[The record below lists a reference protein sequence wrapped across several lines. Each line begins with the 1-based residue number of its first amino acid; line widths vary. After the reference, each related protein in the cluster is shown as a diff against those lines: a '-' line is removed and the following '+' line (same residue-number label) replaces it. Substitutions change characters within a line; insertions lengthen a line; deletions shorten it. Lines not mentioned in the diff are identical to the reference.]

1 MKTNMLNVLKT
12 TFIISVS
19 ATVPFMAQNNQEEKF
34 KHEFIPQIMTR
45 GEYRHGYQ
53 ALADTNQRPATFVGQ
68 RTRLT
73 YKMISEKFDIVIT
86 AQDIRV
92 WGSNANLP
100 VDTSGKL
107 SLAEG
112 YGVIKLDKINKLKVG
127 RQIISYDEDRILG
140 SLDWA
145 FQSRRHDLVVF
156 EHKNDTMLTFHVG
169 AAWNQN
175 KDYLNTTVYSVPGNY
190 KTMQYLWLFRQ
201 MKKWNISVLILNNGT
216 QLTKTDPNTGQK
228 KYYDCYSQTMGFNT
242 QIKPIEKLTIKSFA
256 YYQMG
261 FDATATNAS
270 GNAKAI
276 NAYDASLEANYKII
290 GWLNATIGGEILSG
304 TSQDPNKQSQLLSF
318 NPYYG
323 TNHRFNGY
331 MDYFYVGNH
340 LKSVGL
346 IDAYLKLNFGKG
358 KWNAFVNVHNFQ
370 AAADIKDV
378 KKSTPTQFVAMDRQ
392 LGQEVDITFLYK
404 ISDGVSVQ
412 AGYSQMFGTESLR
425 ALKGGNTSATS
436 NWAYLMFHFRPG
448 VLFPRT
454 GLKQ

>member
-1 MKTNMLNVLKT
+1 MKTIQKLRL
-12 TFIISVS
+12 IIAASSIIPIVG
-19 ATVPFMAQNNQEEKF
+19 MAQSNSAPQKENAI

-53 ALADTNQRPATFVGQ
+53 ALADTNQKPAAFIGQ

-73 YKMISEKFDIVIT
+73 YKMISDKFDIVVSV
-86 AQDIRV
+86 QDVRI

-112 YGVIKLDKINKLKVG
+112 YGSIKISDKDKLKIG

-145 FQSRRHDLVVF
+145 FQSRRHDLMVF
-156 EHKNDTMLTFHVG
+156 EHKNDSVLSFHIG

-175 KDYLNTTVYSVPGNY
+175 KDYTNTTIYSVPKNY
-190 KTMQYLWLFRQ
+190 KTLQYLWLFRQ
-201 MKKWNISVLILNNGT
+201 MKIGNVSALFLNNGT
-216 QLTKTDPNTGQK
+216 QLKKTEGSK
-228 KYYDCYSQTMGFNT
+228 IIYRDCYSQTFGLNANFKFN
-242 QIKPIEKLTIKSFA
+242 KFSFNA
-256 YYQMG
+256 FGYYQMG
-261 FDATATNAS
+261 FDASIVNAS
-270 GNAKAI
+270 GNPKAI
-276 NAYDASLEANYKII
+276 NAYDAGLNFNYKII
-290 GWLNATIGGEILSG
+290 DWLSVVAGGEYLSG
-304 TSQDPNKQSQLLSF
+304 TSQDPNKQSQTLSF
-318 NPYYG
+318 NPFYG

-340 LKSVGL
+340 VNSVGL
-346 IDAYLKLNFGKG
+346 VDAYLKLNFGKG
-358 KWNAFVNVHNFQ
+358 QWNAFVNIHNFQ

-378 KKSTPTQFVAMDRQ
+378 KKSTPTNFVAMDRQ
-392 LGQEVDITFLYK
+392 LGQEIDLTFLYK
-404 ISDGVSVQ
+404 ISDGVSIQ
-412 AGYSQMFGTESLR
+412 AGYSQMFGTESLVAIR
-425 ALKGGNTSATS
+425 GGNTSVTS

-448 VLFPRT
+448 VLFPRS

>member
-1 MKTNMLNVLKT
+1 MKTFKKLTWTGITVLL
-12 TFIISVS
+12 SVCS
-19 ATVPFMAQNNQEEKF
+19 NAQENKQGEKF

-53 ALADTNQRPATFVGQ
+53 SLADTNQKPGAFIGQ

-73 YKMISEKFDIVIT
+73 YKMTSEKFDIVIT

-92 WGSNANLP
+92 WGSNSNVL

-112 YGVIKLDKINKLKVG
+112 YGAIKFDSFNKLKIG

-140 SLDWA
+140 SFDWGL
-145 FQSRRHDLVVF
+145 QSRRHDLVLF
-156 EHKNDTMLTFHVG
+156 EHKNDTVLTFHVG

-175 KDYLNTTVYSVPGNY
+175 KDYSNTTVYTLGNNY
-190 KTMQYLWLFRQ
+190 KSLQYIWLYRK
-201 MKKWNISVLILNNGT
+201 MKKADISILFLNNGT

-228 KYYDCYSQTMGFNT
+228 KYYDEYSQTFGFNT
-242 QIKPIEKLTIKSFA
+242 QIKPISKLTLKSFA

-261 FDATATNAS
+261 FDASATNSS

-276 NAYDASLEANYKII
+276 NAYDASLEVNYKFME
-290 GWLNATIGGEILSG
+290 WFNTSVGGEILSG
-304 TSQDPNKQSQLLSF
+304 TSQDPQKQNQLNSF
-318 NPYYG
+318 NPFYG

-346 IDAYLKLNFGKG
+346 VDAYLKLNFGKG
-358 KWNAFVNVHNFQ
+358 KWNTFLNIHNFQ

-378 KKSTPTQFVAMDRQ
+378 KKSTSTQFVAMDKQ

-404 ISDGVSVQ
+404 ISEGVSIQ
-412 AGYSQMFGTESLR
+412 AGYSQMFGTESLV
-425 ALKGGNTSATS
+425 ALKGGNTAAVS
-436 NWAYLMFHFRPG
+436 NWAYLIFHFRPG